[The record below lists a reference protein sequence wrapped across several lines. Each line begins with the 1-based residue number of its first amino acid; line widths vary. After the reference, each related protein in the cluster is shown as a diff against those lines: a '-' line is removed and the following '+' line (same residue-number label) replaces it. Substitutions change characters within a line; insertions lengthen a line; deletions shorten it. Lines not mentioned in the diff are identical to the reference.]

1 MALPKP
7 MENKRA
13 DLPGLWSAGRSECSW
28 MKGKS
33 LAVLPVRLS
42 VWLWGGRLAVFP
54 GIPLVQLSGRLQV
67 AWESRGCTT
76 GKQQVAWEPMG
87 WPSGKPS
94 ESLPERMEVLSVP
107 GFPA

>member
-1 MALPKP
+1 MVGWTVGVFVDEGKIV
-7 MENKRA
+7 
-13 DLPGLWSAGRSECSW
+13 GCSAGAFVGVVVGGTVGCISGDST
-28 MKGKS
+28 GA
-33 LAVLPVRLS
+33 AVGETA
-42 VWLWGGRLAVFP
+42 GGV
-54 GIPLVQLSGRLQV
+54 GIEGMHD
-67 AWESRGCTT
+67 A